1 MGAKRWISQS
11 ISTPQP
17 RRVYGFAVPARLL
30 FFSPVSLRTNKH
42 GFPPPR
48 ASFFFLFLPI
58 YKEGVIVQP
67 QRARTTVVNARA
79 AYHYTPAEK
88 FNRALESM
96 ALNVRIRDQ

>member
-30 FFSPVSLRTNKH
+30 FFLPRFSKDEQAWISSA
-42 GFPPPR
+42 R
-48 ASFFFLFLPI
+48 ASFFLFLPI